1 MPPFGS
7 VVTGSASGGGYAVT
21 LTSGEDRQDVDFGNY
36 RNATVSG
43 VKFEDGSPITSKD
56 IYGCCGYQND
66 AGYCN
71 RRLSAILT
79 RVSTTLDAGQRATML
94 NEGEA
99 RYMVKDI
106 PSIPMV
112 ARPFYLIR
120 SARVK
125 GPVLNPTQEGT
136 PWNVNTWT
144 VG

>member
-1 MPPFGS
+1 MLFSWIGS
-7 VVTGSASGGGYAVT
+7 P
-21 LTSGEDRQDVDFGNY
+21 D
-36 RNATVSG
+36 
-43 VKFEDGSPITSKD
+43 SPITSKD
-56 IYGCCGYQND
+56 LYGCGGDQNYG
-66 AGYCN
+66 GYCN
-71 RRLSAILT
+71 RRLSAILN

-99 RYMVKDI
+99 TYMVKDI

-112 ARPFYLIR
+112 ARPFFLIR

-125 GPVLNPTQEGT
+125 GPVVNPTSEGT